1 MRPPSRFLGAAIL
14 SAVTIISA
22 SACSSSTS
30 KAAEQTSS
38 ESSCP
43 RKADCVPLGIGEP
56 IFIGIQ
62 LSENI
67 AIGQES
73 IVGVELAI
81 DYLDG
86 QFDGVPGTIDGH
98 KVIVL
103 STPDT
108 CSGSTDGARAARG
121 LLAEKRLIGVIGTT
135 CSGSALQG
143 AAEKYSDS
151 KVLLLSPSNTAPAL
165 TGEGTRPPYYFRFA
179 NNDLISRAVTA
190 AFISER
196 PGWSSVATIA
206 DIGDPYSNELAD
218 SLGKQLRVNGVVTTK
233 LASASGVDAAA
244 LVAQLALLAPKA
256 IFIPTINPGCAN
268 ITAALRNDA
277 RTRTIPIIVGDGCQE
292 ESTLAGIG
300 ANTNDLFAT
309 GLDLSVLASNDFY
322 RTYFQPAFVRKTG
335 VAPTTGYEANAF
347 DAANLLVSSIST
359 AIQPGE
365 RGSSVINRVAARNAL
380 LKVANYSGISGQI
393 TCIPSG
399 DCIPSAR
406 IGLYQA
412 PFWPAINP
420 TTAQIVYSKE
430 VTLLSVRADR

>member
-1 MRPPSRFLGAAIL
+1 MLTAVSIVSAA
-14 SAVTIISA
+14 
-22 SACSSSTS
+22 ACSSSS
-30 KAAEQTSS
+30 PKAAEETSS
-38 ESSCP
+38 NASCKK
-43 RKADCVPLGIGEP
+43 KADCVSLGIGEP

-62 LSENI
+62 LSEDL
-67 AIGQES
+67 AIGKDS
-73 IVGVELAI
+73 LVGVELAI

-86 QFDGVPGTIDGH
+86 HFDGEPGTIDGH
-98 KVIVL
+98 KVILL

-108 CSGSTDGARAARG
+108 CSGSTDGANAARR
-121 LLAEKRLIGVIGTT
+121 LLAEKRIIGVIGTT
-135 CSGSALQG
+135 CSGSALHG
-143 AAEKYSDS
+143 AADKYSDS
-151 KVLLLSPSNTAPAL
+151 HVLLLSPSNTAPAL

-190 AFISER
+190 SFISDR
-196 PGWSSVATIA
+196 TGWRSVATIA
-206 DIGDPYSNELAD
+206 DVGDPYSNELAD
-218 SLGKQLRVNGVVTTK
+218 SLGNQLRVNGVVTTK
-233 LASASGVDAAA
+233 LASTSGGDAAE
-244 LVAQLALLAPKA
+244 LVEQLALLAPKA

-292 ESTLAGIG
+292 ESTLIGIG

-309 GLDLSVLASNDFY
+309 GLDLSVLAANDFY

-347 DAANLLVSSIST
+347 DAANLLVASISA
-359 AIQPGE
+359 AIGDGE
-365 RGSSVINRVAARNAL
+365 RGSSVINRVAARDAL
-380 LKVANYSGISGQI
+380 LKVTNYSGLSGKI

-406 IGLYQA
+406 IGMYQA

-420 TTAQIVYSKE
+420 TTAQLVYSKE
-430 VTLLSVRADR
+430 VTLLSVRAGG

>member
-1 MRPPSRFLGAAIL
+1 MRPPSRFLGVAIL
-14 SAVTIISA
+14 TAVSIISA
-22 SACSSSTS
+22 AACSSNSS
-30 KAAEQTSS
+30 KATNGTSS
-38 ESSCP
+38 NASC
-43 RKADCVPLGIGEP
+43 KKKTDCISLGIGEP
-56 IFIGIQ
+56 IFIGVQ
-62 LSENI
+62 LSKNL
-67 AIGQES
+67 AIGRES
-73 IVGVELAI
+73 LVGVELAI

-86 QFDGVPGTIDGH
+86 KFDGEPGTIDGH
-98 KVIVL
+98 KVILL

-108 CSGSTDGARAARG
+108 CSGSIDGAIAAKR
-121 LLAEKRLIGVIGTT
+121 LLAEKRIIGVIGTT

-151 KVLLLSPSNTAPAL
+151 HVLLLSPSNTAPAL

-190 AFISER
+190 SFISDR
-196 PGWSSVATIA
+196 AGWRSVATIA
-206 DIGDPYSNELAD
+206 DVGDPYSNELAD
-218 SLGKQLRVNGVVTTK
+218 SLGNQLRVNGVVTTK
-233 LASASGVDAAA
+233 LDSTSGSNAPELVDQIAR
-244 LVAQLALLAPKA
+244 LAPQA

-268 ITAALRNDA
+268 ITAALRKDA

-300 ANTNDLFAT
+300 GNINDLFAT
-309 GLDLSVLASNDFY
+309 GLDLSVLQSNNFY

-347 DAANLLVSSIST
+347 DAASLLIASISAAT
-359 AIQPGE
+359 EVGD
-365 RGSSVINRVAARNAL
+365 RGSSVINRVAARDSL
-380 LKVANYSGISGQI
+380 LKVNGYSGLSGKI

-406 IGLYQA
+406 IGLYRA

-420 TTAQIVYSKE
+420 ATAELVYSKE
-430 VTLLSVRADR
+430 VTLLSVRAGR